1 MTNASETIKKVL
13 EKMTIQESQIN
24 YDEANRKVSIFLN
37 EVEHPLI
44 KTNIPK
50 IVQDFN
56 HIAQL
61 IAKKNDEPSFFIDIN
76 NYRLERERII
86 VELAKAA
93 ARKALA
99 TKQEISFPAMNA
111 YERRIIHMELAVHPE
126 VKTESVG
133 LGKNRYVIIKVIL

>member
-13 EKMTIQESQIN
+13 QKMTLEESQIHC
-24 YDEANRKVSIFLN
+24 DEDNRKVSVFLDDT
-37 EVEHPLI
+37 EHPFL
-44 KTNIPK
+44 KSNLQQS
-50 IVQDFN
+50 VQDFN

-61 IAKKNDEPSFFIDIN
+61 IARKNDEPSFFVDIN

-86 VELAKAA
+86 TALAKAA

-99 TKQEISFPAMNA
+99 TKTELALPAMNA
-111 YERRIIHMELAVHPE
+111 YERRIIHMELAAHPE

-133 LGKNRYVIIKVIL
+133 LGKNRYVIVKVI

>member
-93 ARKALA
+93 ARKERLILLA
-99 TKQEISFPAMNA
+99 IFIEFFR
-111 YERRIIHMELAVHPE
+111 ERAERSPQP
-126 VKTESVG
+126 
-133 LGKNRYVIIKVIL
+133 